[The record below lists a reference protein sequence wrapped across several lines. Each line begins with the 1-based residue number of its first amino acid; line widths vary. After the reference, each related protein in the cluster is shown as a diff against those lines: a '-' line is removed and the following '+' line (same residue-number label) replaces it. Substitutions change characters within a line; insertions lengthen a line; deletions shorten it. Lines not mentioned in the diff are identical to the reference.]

1 MSVIVALVA
10 FAVGGVNANIGG
22 IALAG
27 ETLPDKILYQKAP
40 LFVVQFVR

>member
-1 MSVIVALVA
+1 MGVIVALVA
-10 FAVGGVNANIGG
+10 FAVGGMDGNVCR

-27 ETLPDKILYQKAP
+27 EALPDKILYQKAP